1 MGAGVRVWRFRR
13 GETVTGEEGWDSAR
27 TARVLFAIALLVRL
41 LHLALLQSAHPEI
54 IAHPVVDGA
63 YYHRWAQDILAGGPL
78 ARQVFFMHP
87 AYPHL
92 IAAVYALVGP
102 VPVAV
107 AVLQAFLGAG
117 SVLLFFHLCR
127 LWFAPATAALSALV
141 LALYRPLII
150 NDALLETVELG
161 LFFLLLSL
169 FLTATATATAP
180 AGRPGLRR
188 AAAGVA
194 FFLAVLNRGNL
205 MLCAPV
211 LLLAPILQTDGPR
224 LQRLRAAVPMAAG
237 MLAVLLAVGV
247 RNRVVG
253 GEWVMT
259 MSSSGANLYL
269 SNHRAAEADARNPPA
284 FLRNDPRFLEA
295 DFRAEAERLSGRK
308 LGAAETSR
316 FWRDRTLA
324 EVASAPLP
332 AAARFLRRLGIAFSA
347 YEIANNY
354 ELAYL
359 RGLTPLD
366 HLPLPSFLWLV
377 GLAAVGAGL
386 CWPRRRDLYLLYGL
400 GGVYLLSLGLFFQT
414 SRMRI
419 YLVPFLI
426 PFAVEAARWLV
437 AALRARRFAPAAA
450 AAAAALALTAA
461 SVSQATYTLRAV
473 DRAQALSSHAVALL
487 SADRVPQARAL
498 QEQALALTPGNPLLL
513 VNAGDA
519 ALRAGDVPRALQLC
533 SGALAI
539 RPDLASGHSCRG
551 IALARR
557 GALAAAESAFRRAV
571 ALDPQAPDP
580 AFNLAVLLAQTGR
593 PDQAQHLLTDLT
605 NRHPDFEKARHA
617 LQLLRRAP

>member
-1 MGAGVRVWRFRR
+1 
-13 GETVTGEEGWDSAR
+13 
-27 TARVLFAIALLVRL
+27 
-41 LHLALLQSAHPEI
+41 
-54 IAHPVVDGA
+54 VDGA
-63 YYHRWAQDILAGGPL
+63 YYHRWAQDILAGGEMS
-78 ARQVFFMHP
+78 RQVFFMHP

-107 AVLQAFLGAG
+107 AVVQAFLGAAG
-117 SVLLFFHLCR
+117 VVLFFHLCR

-169 FLTATATATAP
+169 LLTATAP
-180 AGRPGLRR
+180 QGRPGLRR

-211 LLLAPILQTDGPR
+211 LLLAPILQTSGPR
-224 LQRLRAAVPMAAG
+224 LHRLRAALPMAAG
-237 MLAVLLAVGV
+237 MFAVLLAVGV
-247 RNRVVG
+247 RNRVQA

-259 MSSSGANLYL
+259 MSSSGANFYL
-269 SNHRAAEADARNPPA
+269 SNHRGAEADARNPPP

-295 DFRAEAERLSGRK
+295 DFRAEAERLTGRK
-308 LGAAETSR
+308 LDASQTSR
-316 FWRDRTLA
+316 FWRDKALEEIA
-324 EVASAPLP
+324 AAPLP
-332 AAARFLRRLGIAFSA
+332 AAVRFLRRLGLAWSG

-366 HLPLPSFLWLV
+366 LLPLPGFVWLV
-377 GLAAVGAGL
+377 GLGAVGAGL
-386 CWPRRRDLYLLYGL
+386 CWRRRRELFLLYAM

-426 PFAVEAARWLV
+426 PLAVEAALWLV
-437 AALRARRFAPAAA
+437 STLRARRFLPAAA
-450 AAAAALALTAA
+450 AAGAAVVLTAA
-461 SVSQATYTLRAV
+461 SATQATEITRAV
-473 DRAQALSSHAVALL
+473 DRAQALSSHAVALMA
-487 SADRVPQARAL
+487 ADRIREARAL
-498 QEQALALTPGNPLLL
+498 QEQALALTPNNPFLL

-519 ALRAGDVPRALQLC
+519 ALRAGDLERAVQLC
-533 SGALAI
+533 SGALAL
-539 RPDLASGHSCRG
+539 RPELATAHTCRG

-557 GALAAAESAFRRAV
+557 GALAAAEKALRRAV
-571 ALDPQAPDP
+571 ELDRQAPEP
-580 AFNLAVLLAQTGR
+580 GFNLAVLFAQTGR
-593 PDQAQHLLTDLT
+593 RVEAQQLLAEIAA
-605 NRHPDFEKARHA
+605 RHPDFQKARQA
-617 LQLLRRAP
+617 LELLRRAP